1 MQNDIQ
7 RPVQPVI
14 ACVHPLPLPGAPCFA
29 GSIQTVYDTPLREAA
44 VFKVRAFMHKLKS
57 LSGARL
63 K

>member
-14 ACVHPLPLPGAPCFA
+14 SGVHLLPLPGAPCFA
-29 GSIQTVYDTPLREAA
+29 GSIQTVYDTALREAA
-44 VFKVRAFMHKLKS
+44 VFTVRAFMHQLKS
-57 LSGARL
+57 QSGARL